1 MNRREII
8 QYTALASGAAVCSPL
23 LSLLLSSC
31 STDPSKLE
39 PGEGLS
45 FFNKTDFELIKEL
58 ADFVLPRTESPS
70 ASEVKVPELIDRIVG
85 TAYRD
90 DERKRFEDQ
99 FASFKG
105 FLEQKGFGNLNQE
118 EKIALLNAISD
129 SSNQEAKSGFIQFK
143 QLTVAFYLS
152 TEVIATTYLNF
163 LPVPG
168 TYEPCISL
176 DDVDRKAWAI

>member
-23 LSLLLSSC
+23 LSLLLSGC
-31 STDPSKLE
+31 STDPSKME
-39 PGEGLS
+39 TGEGLS
-45 FFNKTDFELIKEL
+45 FFNKTDFELIREL
-58 ADFVLPRTESPS
+58 ADLILPKTDSPS

-90 DERKRFEDQ
+90 DERKKFEDQ
-99 FASFKG
+99 FAGFKG
-105 FLEQKGFGNLNQE
+105 FLEQKSFGALNQE
-118 EKIALLNAISD
+118 EKIALLNSIPGGT
-129 SSNQEAKSGFIQFK
+129 NQKAKSGFIQFK

-168 TYEPCISL
+168 TYEPCITL